1 MKFTEILNRFNQG
14 KGSVKSHMK
23 NLIEMAAV
31 DGNFMDIEYTQLYE
45 KSVHATNV
53 RKNLYKENTNV
64 LSYYVIK
71 TILLNNYQS
80 FLEWCNTN
88 NLSLLQF
95 NSTSSNI
102 IKFCKFIEKN
112 YKINSMLDGVDSAE
126 NLLLR
131 LKKQKQKNKFLM
143 FNLRMSICE
152 LE

>member
-1 MKFTEILNRFNQG
+1 LAKVLDFMGMTYQDLYL
-14 KGSVKSHMK
+14 K
-23 NLIEMAAV
+23 NTHSKML
-31 DGNFMDIEYTQLYE
+31 
-45 KSVHATNV
+45 
-53 RKNLYKENTNV
+53 RKTMYKEKTNV

-95 NSTSSNI
+95 NSTSANI